1 MLVVISFDSTLAS
14 VLKIQAFFNKSR
26 CVWLSRNSKEKMNS
40 PEIIKTRPAG
50 VGYLIN
56 RIQTIFVGML
66 RIWTIPIVLMLSIAS
81 GFTTF
86 YGMAHFITPWI
97 ALVITIAIQSIVVI
111 CSLELAGIHWKANRT
126 RFLSVLCSLLIALS
140 ASISFSYFKFYEISE
155 QGSIHIER
163 LNHVRQDLKAYLDKV
178 LIIKG
183 KLLVE
188 RRAELEFASHEVSQ
202 AYFGTHPEIVPAY
215 RNEVGEGPFW
225 RRYNEIYLT
234 KKQALSELEG
244 KFSKLDQGI
253 QVLQV
258 NLANLDV
265 AEDVEAAYYAL
276 LDSFQNVQ
284 LSVNLLAGEFKQ
296 SLPEPPLLLTYKQF
310 TEDVKPTLAMWER
323 FSLFAFGCAAMVDFF
338 TVLLSYRLEF
348 TAPGP
353 LTVEEESLVF
363 ECLRQFNEFRINEND
378 ELEMVIEKTPIEKAR
393 RYSDWSRMFAVGLLL
408 NRGFLRKIDHRTVE
422 FAPNLYPLIATKM
435 GDKIK
440 KLRAEAQHRA
450 TEKVSDD
457 E

>member
-1 MLVVISFDSTLAS
+1 MNNPELI
-14 VLKIQAFFNKSR
+14 KIK
-26 CVWLSRNSKEKMNS
+26 
-40 PEIIKTRPAG
+40 PTG

-56 RIQTIFVGML
+56 RAQTLFIGML

-126 RFLSVLCSLLIALS
+126 RYFSVLCSLLIALS

-163 LNHVRQDLKAYLDKV
+163 LNHIRQDLKSYLDEV
-178 LIIKG
+178 LVIKG
-183 KLLVE
+183 KLLA
-188 RRAELEFASHEVSQ
+188 RQRIELEQASKEVSQ

-225 RRYNEIYLT
+225 RRYNAIYLE
-234 KKQALSELEG
+234 KKQALTELEAE
-244 KFSKLDQGI
+244 FSGLDRGI
-253 QVLQV
+253 QNLQV

-265 AEDVEAAYYAL
+265 ADNVEDAYYAVL
-276 LDSFQNVQ
+276 TSFQDIQ
-284 LSVNLLAGEFKQ
+284 LKVNMLSGQFSQ
-296 SLPEPPLLLTYKQF
+296 SLPEPPMLLTYKQYI
-310 TEDVKPTLAMWER
+310 EDVQPTFAMWDR
-323 FSLFAFGCAAMVDFF
+323 FSLFAFPCAAMVDFF

-353 LTVEEESLVF
+353 LTTEEEELVF
-363 ECLRQFNEFRINEND
+363 ECLRQFSQFRINEND
-378 ELEMVIEKTPIEKAR
+378 ELEMIIEKTEIEKAR

-422 FAPNLYPLIATKM
+422 FAPNLYPLIAEKM
-435 GDKIK
+435 SDKIN
-440 KLRAEAQHRA
+440 KLRAEAQARV
-450 TEKVSDD
+450 TKQVDNNE
-457 E
+457 